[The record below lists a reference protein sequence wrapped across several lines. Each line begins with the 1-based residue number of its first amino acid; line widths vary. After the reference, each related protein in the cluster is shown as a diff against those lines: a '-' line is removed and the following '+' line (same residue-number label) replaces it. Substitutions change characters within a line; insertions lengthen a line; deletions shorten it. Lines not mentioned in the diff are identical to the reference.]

1 MLMAVPIGTE
11 DGQLKLGA
19 PRVLF
24 RADTANYDAAP
35 GGQEFLLGSFGD
47 QGSKP
52 ITLVTNW
59 TAELKK

>member
-1 MLMAVPIGTE
+1 MAVPIGTE
-11 DGQLKLGA
+11 GGQLKLGA
-19 PRVLF
+19 PRALF

>member
-1 MLMAVPIGTE
+1 LWTATLYPVEIAG
-11 DGQLKLGA
+11 GQNFGEA
-19 PRVLF
+19 QLF
-24 RADTANYDAAP
+24 RTVGSAYDVAP
-35 GGQEFLLGSFGD
+35 GGQKFVSISVGD

>member
-1 MLMAVPIGTE
+1 VSIGLDIE
-11 DGQLKLGA
+11 QLKLGA
-19 PRVLF
+19 PQVLF
-24 RADTANYDAAP
+24 RTVANAYDVAP
-35 GGQEFLLGSFGD
+35 GGQRFLSFLVGD